1 VKIAEKIFAALSKD
15 GMLVSGAPFSVSIGI
30 AACEGHVSDFARMHR
45 EAEAALQLAR
55 ADGERMGVAPPSEAC
70 GPRKGARM
78 TQWSTRTSLDKLS
91 L

>member
-55 ADGERMGVAPPSEAC
+55 ADGERMGVAPPSDAC
-70 GPRKGARM
+70 GP
-78 TQWSTRTSLDKLS
+78 
-91 L
+91 